1 MVFETVREGR
11 IMEANG
17 RVLELVVY
25 SLNEGVSREQFLG
38 TNDAV
43 SSWISK
49 QPGFISRE
57 LVHDADGDR
66 WVDVI
71 WWETMEQAHAA
82 SELALTSESCSPMFA
97 LIDMESALMLHG
109 MPAIA
114 PVSAVTPVGVSN

>member
-1 MVFETVREGR
+1 MEGK
-11 IMEANG
+11 
-17 RVLELVVY
+17 VLELVVY
-25 SLNEGVSREQFLG
+25 KLKEGVSDEQFLG
-38 TNDAV
+38 TNGAV

-57 LVHDADGDR
+57 LVYDGEGDR

-82 SELALTSESCSPMFA
+82 SELSMASESCQPMFA

-109 MPAIA
+109 VPAIDT
-114 PVSAVTPVGVSN
+114 VSPATAVGV

>member
-1 MVFETVREGR
+1 
-11 IMEANG
+11 MEE

-25 SLNEGVSREQFLG
+25 KLNDGVTREEFLG

-49 QPGFISRE
+49 QPGFLSRE
-57 LVHDADGDR
+57 LAYDADGDR

-71 WWETMEQAHAA
+71 WWETMENAHAA
-82 SELALTSESCSPMFA
+82 AELSQTSESCTPMFG

-109 MPAIA
+109 VRAIERVDA
-114 PVSAVTPVGVSN
+114 ASPVDV